1 MFMFHVEHGVGNNM
15 DEEKLLMAFEEAKK
29 AYELDETPV
38 GCVIFKENEIVGCG
52 YNKKESES
60 NAILHAEMIAIDE
73 ACKFLNSWRLDDCIM
88 YVTLEPCMMCMGA
101 IVESRIKTVYY
112 GTKNNNEQLYDINKV
127 KKRVCLIDMEDKNC
141 SRLLTEFFKKKRK
154 K

>member
-112 GTKNNNEQLYDINKV
+112 GTKNNNEQLYDINKA

>member
-15 DEEKLLMAFEEAKK
+15 DEKKLLMAFEEAKK
-29 AYELDETPV
+29 AYELNETPV
-38 GCVIFKENEIVGCG
+38 GCVIFKEDEIVGCG

-141 SRLLTEFFKKKRK
+141 SRLLTEFFKKRRK

>member
-141 SRLLTEFFKKKRK
+141 SRLLTEFFKKRRK